1 MINDQEWEE
10 AKRELPFG
18 VRTQGSVVRHSGFG
32 FFVQLS
38 KFPDVAAVVDA
49 ISYLPCGQ
57 MAPRAEWPAIGETIE
72 GTVVDHVE
80 HNHEIKLRV
89 EPT

>member
-1 MINDQEWEE
+1 MIDDQAWEE
-10 AKRELPFG
+10 AKRKLPFG
-18 VRTQGSVVRHSGFG
+18 VRAQGAVVRHSGFG
-32 FFVQLS
+32 FFVRLS
-38 KFPDVAAVVDA
+38 EFPEVTAVVDA
-49 ISYLPCGQ
+49 ISNLPHGQ
-57 MAPRAEWPAIGETIE
+57 TTPRTEWPVTGEMIE